1 MNRIVTAILIFI
13 LVIALAICETVYITS
28 TSKRVLAKLD
38 TAIEHYNS
46 GEIKKAENEIKSA
59 DKIWEDNTQLMNAFL
74 IHDSTDEVSERISTA
89 SVTLKYQK
97 ERFPIECASAI
108 DSLKVIIYSMMPQID
123 NIL

>member
-59 DKIWEDNTQLMNAFL
+59 DKIWEDNTKLMNAFL